1 MKIKLPVESN
11 TSFDFGDKTITYN
24 IQLKKPVTVSVTLLD
39 FTLNLEFKPY
49 EDFSIETL
57 KYYLYNSIRHVENS
71 DLSYNEKQ
79 VGGLIEKSTALLLA
93 TLVYDTFIENE
104 DVFKDALNKQI
115 EKEKNQFL
123 SELNYELRNILGN
136 NYVFEKYNNKRNYYT
151 IHYRVHD
158 KNALVLIVN
167 FDEHTIIND
176 FPAFKTLS
184 NEQQMDL
191 YDLIFSKFKMEE
203 TDND

>member
-57 KYYLYNSIRHVENS
+57 KYYLYNSIRQVENS
-71 DLSYNEKQ
+71 DFSYNEKQ
-79 VGGLIEKSTALLLA
+79 VGGLIGKSTTLLLA

-104 DVFKDALNKQI
+104 DVFKDALNKQL
-115 EKEKNQFL
+115 EKEENHFL
-123 SELNYELRNILGN
+123 SELNYELKNVLGN
-136 NYVFEKYNNKRNYYT
+136 NYVFEKYNNKGNDYT

-167 FDEHTIIND
+167 FDEHTIVND
-176 FPAFKTLS
+176 YSAFKTLS

-203 TDND
+203 TTND